1 MTKTEGALKDST
13 TAVPCYML
21 AKCAGNGLLATRD
34 VMQCL
39 GNINTSEPDILSNLA
54 ITTLWP

>member
-13 TAVPCYML
+13 TAVPCFL
-21 AKCAGNGLLATRD
+21 LSKCAGNGLLATSD

-39 GNINTSEPDILSNLA
+39 GN
-54 ITTLWP
+54 